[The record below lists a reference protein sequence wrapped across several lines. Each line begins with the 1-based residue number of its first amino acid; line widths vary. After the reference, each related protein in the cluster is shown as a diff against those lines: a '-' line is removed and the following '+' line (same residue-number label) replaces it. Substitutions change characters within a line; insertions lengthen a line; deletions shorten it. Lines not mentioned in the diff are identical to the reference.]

1 MFFSRVTLFRS
12 HSPIYHTEKWFKYCK
27 KSDKSSYRIF
37 TKKCLTGEN
46 YKKCRI
52 GQNQWS
58 CKEYYFT
65 CVNVESTFKL
75 LLIRR
80 FAETIDDSSPCF
92 SAKSVAWVKKIS
104 AHHTSRVPR
113 KALTSN
119 LFSLFGYLSFRGL
132 MRDLLGGLTCPR
144 LISFGK
150 VSLRLLGR
158 ALLASWTLMEMS
170 HILS

>member
-1 MFFSRVTLFRS
+1 MSPYLDHFHQFIKQRNDSNTVKRVLNRVTELL
-12 HSPIYHTEKWFKYCK
+12 IKY
-27 KSDKSSYRIF
+27 
-37 TKKCLTGEN
+37 CLTGEN
-46 YKKCRI
+46 YKKYRI
-52 GQNQWS
+52 EQNQRS
-58 CKEYYFT
+58 YKENCFA

-75 LLIRR
+75 LLMRR
-80 FAETIDDSSPCF
+80 FTEMIDYSSPCF
-92 SAKSVAWVKKIS
+92 SAKSVARVKKIS

-113 KALTSN
+113 KALTLN

-158 ALLASWTLMEMS
+158 ALLAS
-170 HILS
+170 

>member
-1 MFFSRVTLFRS
+1 MFFSCVTLFRS

-27 KSDKSSYRIF
+27 KSDKSSYRIV

-46 YKKCRI
+46 YKKYRI
-52 GQNQWS
+52 GQNQRS
-58 CKEYYFT
+58 CKEYCFT
-65 CVNVESTFKL
+65 L

-80 FAETIDDSSPCF
+80 FTETIDDSSSSF
-92 SAKSVAWVKKIS
+92 SAKFVAWVKKIS
-104 AHHTSRVPR
+104 AHHTFRVPR

-119 LFSLFGYLSFRGL
+119 LFSLFGYLSFRRL
-132 MRDLLGGLTCPR
+132 MIHSLGGLTCPR